1 MPARAPGA
9 AAPPY
14 GTPAGTPETPEPAAG
29 MAGRGAGGLLRAA
42 LREPGVL
49 LGAVMLAVYVGLEL
63 SVGNWGFSYM
73 VQARA
78 LARPLAGYPVS
89 GYWLGLTVGRFLISP
104 LAARAGATIAGM
116 MYACLAGVIV
126 ATTLA
131 WVSPNAAL
139 ASVALLLLGFFLG
152 PVFPTTMA
160 IVPLLAPPRLAATA
174 IGVMNAAA
182 WWAAPGC
189 HGWPGPSPS
198 TRASGRSCRSPCPWA
213 CSRLPCGGRSPTGS
227 GLPPWPAAGKRDSS
241 GWPP

>member
-1 MPARAPGA
+1 MPARAPGTA
-9 AAPPY
+9 ALPS

-126 ATTLA
+126 ATRLA

-182 WWAAPGC
+182 VVGGAGLPWLAGTIAQHTGIWTLLPFTLSLGLLQVAVWRPLA
-189 HGWPGPSPS
+189 HRI
-198 TRASGRSCRSPCPWA
+198 RASPVAGRR
-213 CSRLPCGGRSPTGS
+213 
-227 GLPPWPAAGKRDSS
+227 
-241 GWPP
+241 